1 MLIFYAVPVVKWDC
15 RPHLGGLGAKLGK
28 LFQLCT
34 NVPSLT
40 SDPVLGLGLVAFALL
55 LVAMPAAFWF
65 MSSGRPNPSI
75 RLLVTAANLC
85 LTAQLVLRWWD
96 SGHFPI
102 SNLYES
108 LCFLAWGCTLTQL
121 VVERAWPHPLV
132 PAAATPMALGCIAF
146 ASFALPDRLQEASPL
161 VPALRSSWLVMHV
174 SVIMLSYAALLVG
187 SLLSVAVLFT
197 DRNEVLELRSNS
209 IGTGNYRQS
218 QPFNED
224 GNTTLASTFF
234 RSVEELD
241 SLSYRTITVGFL
253 LLSVGLV
260 SGAVWANEAWG
271 SWWSWDPKETW
282 AFITW
287 LVYAAYLH
295 ARLVRGW
302 QGRKPA
308 FLASAGLVVLSIC
321 YIGVNLLGIGLHS
334 YGWFFG

>member
-1 MLIFYAVPVVKWDC
+1 MLP
-15 RPHLGGLGAKLGK
+15 
-28 LFQLCT
+28 
-34 NVPSLT
+34 
-40 SDPVLGLGLVAFALL
+40 DPVIALGLTAFALL
-55 LVAMPAAFWF
+55 LLVLPLAFWALSGGH
-65 MSSGRPNPSI
+65 SSKAV
-75 RLLVTAANLC
+75 RLLVAAANLC

-108 LCFLAWGCTLTQL
+108 LCFLAWACTLTQL
-121 VVERAWPHPLV
+121 IVERNWPSPLV
-132 PAAATPMALGCIAF
+132 PAAATPMALGCVAF

-174 SVIMLSYAALLVG
+174 SVIMVSYAALLVG
-187 SLLSVAVLFT
+187 SLLSLAVLFT
-197 DRNEVLELRSNS
+197 DRGNSLELRSSS
-209 IGTGNYRQS
+209 IGSGGYRQATLVTAA
-218 QPFNED
+218 D
-224 GNTTLASTFF
+224 GSGSGVAPLQLS
-234 RSVEELD
+234 SVAMPVVEQLD

-282 AFITW
+282 ALICW

-295 ARLVRGW
+295 TRLIRGW

-308 FLASAGLVVLSIC
+308 LVAAAGLVVIAVC

-334 YGWFFG
+334 YGWFFDS

>member
-1 MLIFYAVPVVKWDC
+1 MPAL
-15 RPHLGGLGAKLGK
+15 L
-28 LFQLCT
+28 
-34 NVPSLT
+34 N
-40 SDPVLGLGLVAFALL
+40 DPVLGLGLTAFALL
-55 LVAMPAAFWF
+55 LVALPLAFWSLSGGR
-65 MSSGRPNPSI
+65 SSTAV
-75 RLLVTAANLC
+75 RLLVAGANLC
-85 LTAQLVLRWWD
+85 LTAQLVLRWWE

-121 VVERAWPHPLV
+121 LVERSWPSPLV
-132 PAAATPMALGCIAF
+132 PAAATPMALGCVAF

-174 SVIMLSYAALLVG
+174 SVIMISYAALLVG
-187 SLLSVAVLFT
+187 SLLSLAVLFT
-197 DRNEVLELRSNS
+197 DRGNSLELRSSS
-209 IGTGNYRQS
+209 IGSGGYRQA
-218 QPFNED
+218 Q
-224 GNTTLASTFF
+224 LATPQLQLS
-234 RSVEELD
+234 SVAMPAVEQLD

-282 AFITW
+282 ALICW

-295 ARLVRGW
+295 TRLIRGW

-308 FLASAGLVVLSIC
+308 LVATAGLVVIVVC

-334 YGWFFG
+334 YGWFFDS

>member
-1 MLIFYAVPVVKWDC
+1 MLLM
-15 RPHLGGLGAKLGK
+15 LGLPLS
-28 LFQLCT
+28 
-34 NVPSLT
+34 N
-40 SDPVLGLGLVAFALL
+40 DPVIALGLLAFCLLL
-55 LVAMPAAFWF
+55 LVLPLAFWAV
-65 MSSGRPNPSI
+65 SGGRTLPAV
-75 RLLVTAANLC
+75 RLLVAAANLA
-85 LTAQLVLRWWD
+85 LAAQLLLRWWD

-121 VVERAWPHPLV
+121 LVERSWPSPLV
-132 PAAATPMALGCIAF
+132 PAAATPMALGCVAF

-187 SLLSVAVLFT
+187 SLLSLAVLLT
-197 DRNEVLELRSNS
+197 DRSQALQLRGSS
-209 IGTGNYRQS
+209 IGSGAYRQAAA
-218 QPFNED
+218 
-224 GNTTLASTFF
+224 TTPAPVTAMAVATLERTAPPAPSLRLSSETMGLA
-234 RSVEELD
+234 EHLD

-282 AFITW
+282 ALICW

-295 ARLVRGW
+295 TRLIRGW
-302 QGRKPA
+302 QGRRPA
-308 FLASAGLVVLSIC
+308 IVATAGLVVIAVC

-334 YGWFFG
+334 YGWFFDS

>member
-1 MLIFYAVPVVKWDC
+1 LPDLL
-15 RPHLGGLGAKLGK
+15 H
-28 LFQLCT
+28 
-34 NVPSLT
+34 
-40 SDPVLGLGLVAFALL
+40 DPVLGLGLVAFALL
-55 LVAMPAAFWF
+55 LVVLPLAFWALSGGR
-65 MSSGRPNPSI
+65 SSSSV
-75 RLLVTAANLC
+75 RLLVAVANLC
-85 LTAQLVLRWWD
+85 LTAQLVLRWLD

-121 VVERAWPHPLV
+121 LVERSWPSPLV
-132 PAAATPMALGCIAF
+132 PAAATPMALGCVAF

-187 SLLSVAVLFT
+187 SLLSIAVLLK
-197 DRNEVLELRSNS
+197 DPGENLELRSSS
-209 IGTGNYRQS
+209 IGSGAFRQS
-218 QPFNED
+218 RLSSD
-224 GNTTLASTFF
+224 GPGAMAAPLQLT
-234 RSVEELD
+234 SVEMSVVEQLD

-282 AFITW
+282 ALICW

-295 ARLVRGW
+295 TRLIRGW
-302 QGRKPA
+302 QGRRPA
-308 FLASAGLVVLSIC
+308 LVAAAGLVVIAVC

-334 YGWFFG
+334 YGWFFDS

>member
-1 MLIFYAVPVVKWDC
+1 VPA
-15 RPHLGGLGAKLGK
+15 LL
-28 LFQLCT
+28 
-34 NVPSLT
+34 
-40 SDPVLGLGLVAFALL
+40 SDPVTGLGLAAFALL
-55 LVAMPAAFWF
+55 LAVLPLAFWSLSGPR
-65 MSSGRPNPSI
+65 SSTAV
-75 RLLVTAANLC
+75 RLLLAAANLC
-85 LTAQLVLRWWD
+85 LTAQLVLRWWQ

-108 LCFLAWGCTLTQL
+108 LCFLAWGATLTQL
-121 VVERAWPHPLV
+121 LVERAWPSPLV
-132 PAAATPMALGCIAF
+132 PASVTPVALGCVAF

-187 SLLSVAVLFT
+187 SLLSVAVLLV
-197 DRNEVLELRSNS
+197 DRGNALELRSSS
-209 IGTGNYRQS
+209 IGSGGFRQA
-218 QPFNED
+218 Q
-224 GNTTLASTFF
+224 LASDGPGAMAAPL
-234 RSVEELD
+234 RLSSAPMPVAEQLD

-282 AFITW
+282 ALICW

-295 ARLVRGW
+295 TRLIRGW
-302 QGRKPA
+302 QGRRPA
-308 FLASAGLVVLSIC
+308 LVAAAGLVVIAVC

-334 YGWFFG
+334 YGWFFGD

>member
-1 MLIFYAVPVVKWDC
+1 MPVPALL
-15 RPHLGGLGAKLGK
+15 H
-28 LFQLCT
+28 
-34 NVPSLT
+34 
-40 SDPVLGLGLVAFALL
+40 DPVLGLGLLAFALL
-55 LVAMPAAFWF
+55 LLVLPLSFWSLSGGR
-65 MSSGRPNPSI
+65 SSTAV
-75 RLLVTAANLC
+75 RLLVAAANLC
-85 LTAQLVLRWWD
+85 LTTQLVLRWLD

-121 VVERAWPHPLV
+121 LVERSWPSPLV
-132 PAAATPMALGCIAF
+132 PAAATPMALGCVAF
-146 ASFALPDRLQEASPL
+146 ASFALPDTLQEASPL

-187 SLLSVAVLFT
+187 SLLSMAVLLT
-197 DRNEVLELRSNS
+197 DRANGLELRSSS
-209 IGTGNYRQS
+209 IGSGGFRQA
-218 QPFNED
+218 Q
-224 GNTTLASTFF
+224 LASAGPDGPSAQVQLS
-234 RSVEELD
+234 SVAMPIAEQLD

-282 AFITW
+282 ALICW

-295 ARLVRGW
+295 TRLIRGW

-308 FLASAGLVVLSIC
+308 FVAVAGLVVIAVC

-334 YGWFFG
+334 YGWFFDS

>member
-1 MLIFYAVPVVKWDC
+1 MDPVFS
-15 RPHLGGLGAKLGK
+15 LGLGAFGL
-28 LFQLCT
+28 LLLALPLAFW
-34 NVPSLT
+34 SLSGGARSGT
-40 SDPVLGLGLVAFALL
+40 VTVLVA
-55 LVAMPAAFWF
+55 
-65 MSSGRPNPSI
+65 I
-75 RLLVTAANLC
+75 ANLA

-108 LCFLAWGCTLTQL
+108 LCFLAWGCTLAQL
-121 VVERAWPHPLV
+121 LVERAWSSPLV
-132 PAAATPMALGCIAF
+132 SAACSPMALGCVAF

-161 VPALRSSWLVMHV
+161 VPALRSSWLIMHV

-197 DRNEVLELRSNS
+197 DRDQALQLRSSS
-209 IGTGNYRQS
+209 IGGGAFRQS
-218 QPFNED
+218 S
-224 GNTTLASTFF
+224 LAGPSAAGL
-234 RSVEELD
+234 RLQSVAMGTAEQLD

-282 AFITW
+282 ALICW

-295 ARLVRGW
+295 TRLIRGW

-308 FLASAGLVVLSIC
+308 FVASAGLVVIVVC

-334 YGWFFG
+334 YGWFFDS

>member
-1 MLIFYAVPVVKWDC
+1 MPVPALL
-15 RPHLGGLGAKLGK
+15 H
-28 LFQLCT
+28 
-34 NVPSLT
+34 
-40 SDPVLGLGLVAFALL
+40 DPVLGLGLLAFALL
-55 LVAMPAAFWF
+55 LLVLPLSFW
-65 MSSGRPNPSI
+65 SLSGGRNSTAV
-75 RLLVTAANLC
+75 RLLVAAANLC
-85 LTAQLVLRWWD
+85 LTAQLVLRWLD

-121 VVERAWPHPLV
+121 LVERSWPSPLV
-132 PAAATPMALGCIAF
+132 PAAATPMALGCVAF
-146 ASFALPDRLQEASPL
+146 ASFALPDTLQEASPL

-187 SLLSVAVLFT
+187 SLLSMAVLFT
-197 DRNEVLELRSNS
+197 DRGNVLELRSSS
-209 IGTGNYRQS
+209 IGSGGFRQA
-218 QPFNED
+218 Q
-224 GNTTLASTFF
+224 LASAGADGSSAQVELS
-234 RSVEELD
+234 SVAMPIAEQLD

-282 AFITW
+282 ALICW

-295 ARLVRGW
+295 TRLIRGW

-308 FLASAGLVVLSIC
+308 FVAVAGLVVIAVC
-321 YIGVNLLGIGLHS
+321 YIGVTLLGIGLHS
-334 YGWFFG
+334 YGWFFDS

>member
-1 MLIFYAVPVVKWDC
+1 MPAL
-15 RPHLGGLGAKLGK
+15 L
-28 LFQLCT
+28 
-34 NVPSLT
+34 N
-40 SDPVLGLGLVAFALL
+40 DPVLGLGLTAFALL
-55 LVAMPAAFWF
+55 LVALPLAFWSLSGGR
-65 MSSGRPNPSI
+65 SSTAV
-75 RLLVTAANLC
+75 RLLVAGANLC
-85 LTAQLVLRWWD
+85 LTAQLVLRWWE

-121 VVERAWPHPLV
+121 LVERTWPSPLV
-132 PAAATPMALGCIAF
+132 PAAATPMALGCVAF

-161 VPALRSSWLVMHV
+161 VPALRSSWVVMHV
-174 SVIMLSYAALLVG
+174 SVIMISYAALLVG
-187 SLLSVAVLFT
+187 SLLSLAVLFT
-197 DRNEVLELRSNS
+197 DRGNSMELRSSS
-209 IGTGNYRQS
+209 IGSGGYRQA
-218 QPFNED
+218 Q
-224 GNTTLASTFF
+224 LATPQLQLS
-234 RSVEELD
+234 SVAMPAVEQLD

-282 AFITW
+282 ALICW

-295 ARLVRGW
+295 TRLIRGW

-308 FLASAGLVVLSIC
+308 LVAAAGLVVIVVC

-334 YGWFFG
+334 YGWFFDS